1 MKGSG
6 AMRESGSFASLSPT
20 LLARKGRARPAMRP
34 QLPSMAPLEAVPANW
49 QDDLGWNDMG
59 EIADA
64 AGTEADDVP
73 TGGEVVAFDPAAAPA
88 HRPADTVPE
97 VLRQQ
102 AAIAGR
108 IAGPAAAG
116 SNHQSAARRSA
127 LAEGRRAAF
136 TLRLDAERHLALR
149 LASTITNRSA
159 QAIVTDALDRLIA
172 DIPGIA
178 ELSEAVRSKR

>member
-1 MKGSG
+1 
-6 AMRESGSFASLSPT
+6 MRESGSFASLSPT

-34 QLPSMAPLEAVPANW
+34 QLQAIVPIRETVPADW

-59 EIADA
+59 EIEDA
-64 AGTEADDVP
+64 AGPEADAVS

-88 HRPADTVPE
+88 RRTADAVPE

-108 IAGPAAAG
+108 IVGPAADAAKH
-116 SNHQSAARRSA
+116 NATARRSA

-149 LASTITNRSA
+149 LACTVGNRSA
-159 QAIVTDALDRLIA
+159 QAIVTEALDRLIA
-172 DIPGIA
+172 DMPGIA
-178 ELSEAVRSKR
+178 DLSAAVRSKR